1 VDAGFAGSVLTIT
14 SPSEAGLVFVGVEA
28 GDWETWFGDGKRG
41 AAIAPVAKTIT
52 PKEPPKTEARD
63 VAALIFDLNPRSGI
77 ISPQKV
83 YDWDGNENDGLPD
96 APFIASMI

>member
-1 VDAGFAGSVLTIT
+1 L
-14 SPSEAGLVFVGVEA
+14 
-28 GDWETWFGDGKRG
+28 GDGNRG

-52 PKEPPKTEARD
+52 PREPPKTETRD

-83 YDWDGNENDGLPD
+83 YDWDGNENNGLPD
-96 APFIASMI
+96 APFTPSVNTSRWVDKASVIAPHRT